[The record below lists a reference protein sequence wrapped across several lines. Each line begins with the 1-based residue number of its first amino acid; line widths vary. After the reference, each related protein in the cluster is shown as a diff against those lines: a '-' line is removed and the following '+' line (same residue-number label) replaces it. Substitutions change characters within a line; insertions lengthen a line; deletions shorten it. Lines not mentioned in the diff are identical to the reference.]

1 MSVSHSKGKSD
12 GLARGQ
18 GFELRGEYLNQARSI
33 DWALESKALPRAASS
48 KRPMLSL
55 SELRIAPTAAQTGV
69 KQVLRSCEQ
78 SCIRGRSSAR
88 QRSGGACKA
97 DRECEWRTPRIRGAH
112 GGQSQEGKKHA
123 KEVCGGV
130 RGAQRRAEGAPQR
143 AEYSVSTHPR
153 LFRGWQ
159 LQRPPGAGPSGSG
172 RAGRPHR
179 ALSSVLSRDLM
190 ASFCRGG
197 EVS

>member
-1 MSVSHSKGKSD
+1 MP
-12 GLARGQ
+12 
-18 GFELRGEYLNQARSI
+18 I
-33 DWALESKALPRAASS
+33 
-48 KRPMLSL
+48 LSL
-55 SELRIAPTAAQTGV
+55 SELRIAPAAAQTAV
-69 KQVLRSCEQ
+69 RQMLRAGQ
-78 SCIRGRSSAR
+78 HSCIGGRSNAR
-88 QRSGGACKA
+88 KRSGGAFKA
-97 DRECEWRTPRIRGAH
+97 DREWRTPRIRGAH

-123 KEVCGGV
+123 NEVCGGV

-143 AEYSVSTHPR
+143 AEYYLSTHPR
-153 LFRGWQ
+153 LFRGRQ

>member
-18 GFELRGEYLNQARSI
+18 GFELRGEYLNQAHSI
-33 DWALESKALPRAASS
+33 DWALELKALPRADSS
-48 KRPMLSL
+48 KRPILSL

-88 QRSGGACKA
+88 QRSGGAFKA
-97 DRECEWRTPRIRGAH
+97 DRVWRTPRIRGAH

-130 RGAQRRAEGAPQR
+130 RGAQRWAEGAPQR
-143 AEYSVSTHPR
+143 AEYLLSTGPR
-153 LFRGWQ
+153 VFLLRS
-159 LQRPPGAGPSGSG
+159 LQRKPGARSAG
-172 RAGRPHR
+172 RARAVRPHR
-179 ALSSVLSRDLM
+179 GLSSVLSRDLM

>member
-1 MSVSHSKGKSD
+1 MP
-12 GLARGQ
+12 
-18 GFELRGEYLNQARSI
+18 I
-33 DWALESKALPRAASS
+33 
-48 KRPMLSL
+48 LSL
-55 SELRIAPTAAQTGV
+55 SELRIAPAAAQTAV
-69 KQVLRSCEQ
+69 RQMLRAGQ
-78 SCIRGRSSAR
+78 HSCIRGRSSAR

-97 DRECEWRTPRIRGAH
+97 DREWRTPRIRGAH

-143 AEYSVSTHPR
+143 AEYLLSTGPR
-153 LFRGWQ
+153 VFLLRS
-159 LQRPPGAGPSGSG
+159 LQRKPGARSAG
-172 RAGRPHR
+172 RARAVRPHR
-179 ALSSVLSRDLM
+179 GLSSVLSRDLM